1 MQLAAGSRGLA
12 VVGLLHP
19 DDHGGSPV
27 PVRLVV
33 SAAVRRAGG
42 GPIDVEITMD
52 GLRASGGSLIWLV
65 TTNKGWAHLRG
76 VATDR
81 TTGAGRPFRAD
92 LFAASGAGDDGP
104 DRLALRFYAAGA
116 DPNIA
121 GPTHKIHGWL
131 DRGSIRFGP

>member
-1 MQLAAGSRGLA
+1 
-12 VVGLLHP
+12 
-19 DDHGGSPV
+19 
-27 PVRLVV
+27 
-33 SAAVRRAGG
+33 
-42 GPIDVEITMD
+42 MD
-52 GLRASGGSLIWLV
+52 GLGASGGSLVWLV

-81 TTGAGRPFRAD
+81 ATGAGRPFRAD
-92 LFAASGAGDDGP
+92 LFSASGAGDDGA

-121 GPTHKIHGWL
+121 GPTHKIHGWM